1 MSMVKKNDFLYS
13 MACFLIFIIL
23 IYLSLGA
30 NNGDEHEN
38 LASARRLLEE
48 CGLKIVGASSEIVT
62 KAWGIE
68 NQPDFVN
75 QVLQVEFNDD
85 FEGEES
91 PYTLLYICQR
101 VERELGKVMVG
112 DDDYIKWGP
121 RVIDIDILQYD
132 EIEGWDPG
140 LRLPHHTTEKD
151 YIKDLIAEICSS

>member
-1 MSMVKKNDFLYS
+1 M
-13 MACFLIFIIL
+13 

-30 NNGDEHEN
+30 NSGNEHEN

-48 CGLKIVGASSEIVT
+48 GGLKIIGASSEIVT

-68 NQPDFVN
+68 NQSDFVN
-75 QVLQVEFNDD
+75 QVLRVEFNDD

-101 VERELGKVMVG
+101 VERKLGKVMAS

-121 RVIDIDILQYD
+121 RTIDIDILKYD
-132 EIEGWDPG
+132 EIESWDPE

-151 YIKDLIAEICSS
+151 YIKDLISEICSS